1 MISYFDTSVLY
12 ASLVG
17 SHELHEKALKTLE
30 TALSHGPVVTTTLH
44 TYAELYTNLTR
55 PNKYIAHIS
64 PEQAAEILLE
74 GINKVLTIVE
84 LNQSDYEAAVI
95 RCRELKLVSAVIY
108 DALHYQAALK
118 AGAEVIYADNLKDFT
133 RLQLPG
139 ETIEIKGIR

>member
-1 MISYFDTSVLY
+1 
-12 ASLVG
+12 
-17 SHELHEKALKTLE
+17 
-30 TALSHGPVVTTTLH
+30 
-44 TYAELYTNLTR
+44 
-55 PNKYIAHIS
+55 
-64 PEQAAEILLE
+64 
-74 GINKVLTIVE
+74 VLTIVE

-95 RCRELKLVSAVIY
+95 RCRELKLVSSVIY